1 MKIYDIPIKVY
12 SIKQKKR
19 KMKKLLEYYYL
30 PYNVN
35 VVLKCGI
42 ISSSNNDEVKTTYYL
57 VYDST

>member
-1 MKIYDIPIKVY
+1 MIYLSKFIVSNKKKKNEKIIRV
-12 SIKQKKR
+12 Q
-19 KMKKLLEYYYL
+19 YYYL
-30 PYNVN
+30 PYDVN